1 MALTEE
7 EFEEMLPDYLKEST
21 NDIHARM
28 IKNAPEGISTVE
40 GDLFW
45 DNTRP
50 VAEEISRF
58 KKLSLKAILKLG
70 TTQTTSGKWLDLKGE
85 VDGIPR
91 KDGSAAIQKIEI
103 KATEGT
109 RISAGRVV
117 CTVGSEEDKPIE
129 FMVQDT
135 VVVDSTGIAT
145 VESECMQIGTI
156 GNVAP
161 GNIKMFTQP
170 IDGVMSVSNIEIV
183 KDGVE
188 VESDESYLNRI
199 LENASNPPTSA
210 NDAHYEKWCKEYPGI
225 EDCKIISCWDGNGTV
240 KAIVVADGH
249 KAAKDELV
257 QELHD
262 YIDPYPRQGKAQAPI
277 GAEFTAVS
285 CKEKAINIKVNL
297 QLADG
302 YVLNNCKEELIDSL
316 DKYLKKLPF
325 KTTKYI
331 SIARIGN
338 LVLNVPGVIDYSE
351 LYLNNSTA
359 NCNLLEDEIAVSG
372 TIELGVIS

>member
-7 EFEEMLPDYLKEST
+7 EFEEIIPDYLKESV

-28 IKNAPEGISTVE
+28 IANAPNNISTIE
-40 GDLFW
+40 GDMFW
-45 DNTRP
+45 DNSRP
-50 VAEEISRF
+50 VAEEIARF
-58 KKLSLKAILKLG
+58 KKISLKAILKLG

-103 KATEGT
+103 KAAEGT

-117 CTVGSEEDKPIE
+117 CTVGTEEEKSIE
-129 FMVQDT
+129 FVVQDT

-145 VESECMQIGTI
+145 VEAECMQIGTI

-161 GNIKMFTQP
+161 GNIKMFTKP
-170 IDGVMSVSNIEIV
+170 IVGVISVTNVEIIREGVNIE
-183 KDGVE
+183 
-188 VESDESYLNRI
+188 SDSSYLKRI

-210 NDAHYEKWCKEYPGI
+210 NDAHYEKWCKEYPGVS
-225 EDCKIISCWDGNGTV
+225 DCKIISCWDGNGTV
-240 KAIVVADGH
+240 KAIIVAEGH

-262 YIDPYPRQGKAQAPI
+262 YIDPYPKKGKAQAPI
-277 GAEFTAVS
+277 GAELTVVS
-285 CKEKAINIKVNL
+285 CKEKAMNIKVNL

-302 YVLNNCKEELIDSL
+302 YVLNNCKVEFSKAL
-316 DKYLKKLPF
+316 DEYLKQLPF

-338 LVLNVPGVIDYSE
+338 LILGIPGVIDYSD
-351 LYLNNSTA
+351 LYLNSSTS
-359 NCNLLEDEIAVSG
+359 NCNLLEDELAVSG